1 MSDIFVENIKF
12 PRATYDTTVSSTEEL
27 YCLIV
32 QHFMLYVS
40 ADCLHGAR
48 TIFAPTNSC
57 TVDKSASP
65 FTPTS
70 SSVAETTA
78 FLKKLKNFCLVCA
91 LK

>member
-1 MSDIFVENIKF
+1 MSDIFVVNIKF
-12 PRATYDTTVSSTEEL
+12 PLATYHTIAPSTEEL

-32 QHFMLYVS
+32 QYLMLYVS
-40 ADCLHGAR
+40 ADCLHRAR

-57 TVDKSASP
+57 TVDKSLSP
-65 FTPTS
+65 VTPTS

-78 FLKKLKNFCLVCA
+78 FRKKMKNFCLVRA